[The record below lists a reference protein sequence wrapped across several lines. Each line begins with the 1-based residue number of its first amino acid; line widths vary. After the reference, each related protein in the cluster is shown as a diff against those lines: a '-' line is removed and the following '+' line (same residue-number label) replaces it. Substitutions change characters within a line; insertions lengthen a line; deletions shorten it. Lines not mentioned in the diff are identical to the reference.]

1 MGATHISTSV
11 NLEGGMKV
19 GKELTLGA
27 TGSAVH
33 NDFPADPAF
42 NYNPLIVGGNVAY
55 SLPGNLVAV
64 GVLFILA
71 RHRGYAPERCR
82 HRRRSTT
89 ACPVLCK
96 DVALSLA
103 LRDRSKV
110 SDAPHDGHVMID
122 GFKRFVDRLREGV
135 PLSAFW
141 RGLLLRRHFRRGAG
155 LILAL
160 PGGPRPVVK
169 NLGGEIVV
177 ESCSFESGVR
187 LEVYPGATLTIAKG
201 TYLNRNVH
209 IVTAGAVS
217 IGRGVKVGWDTVIMD
232 TDLHGHSG
240 KPAESRPV
248 VIEDDVWIGCRAVI
262 LKGVHVGRG
271 AIIGAGAIVTKNV
284 PPLAVVGSPRAT
296 VLFTASAPTD

>member
-1 MGATHISTSV
+1 MI
-11 NLEGGMKV
+11 GG
-19 GKELTLGA
+19 
-27 TGSAVH
+27 
-33 NDFPADPAF
+33 
-42 NYNPLIVGGNVAY
+42 I
-55 SLPGNLVAV
+55 
-64 GVLFILA
+64 
-71 RHRGYAPERCR
+71 R
-82 HRRRSTT
+82 
-89 ACPVLCK
+89 
-96 DVALSLA
+96 
-103 LRDRSKV
+103 
-110 SDAPHDGHVMID
+110 
-122 GFKRFVDRLREGV
+122 RFVDRLREGV

-141 RGLLLRRHFRRGAG
+141 RGLLLRRHFRHGAG

-169 NLGGEIVV
+169 NLGGEVVV

-201 TYLNRNVH
+201 VYLNRNVH

-217 IGRGVKVGWDTVIMD
+217 IGRGVKIGWDTVIMD

-240 KPAESRPV
+240 KPAESKPV
-248 VIEDDVWIGCRAVI
+248 VIEDDVWIGCRVVI